1 MVLCGSE
8 PPSAESSS
16 IYCVFPVV
24 SVTMSIFWIT
34 STSLTVLSD
43 LVVVRLYVTLICSF
57 LHYRYMT
64 LHYNYLKSENNVMHF
79 YLSSQCVF

>member
-1 MVLCGSE
+1 MVLRGSY
-8 PPSAESSS
+8 PPSAENSS

-43 LVVVRLYVTLICSF
+43 LVVVWLYVTLICSLPVHDF
-57 LHYRYMT
+57 T
-64 LHYNYLKSENNVMHF
+64 LQLFKKWK
-79 YLSSQCVF
+79 